1 MVIRFKCPK
10 CSKVISVK
18 DENAGKKGRCPRCK
32 EIVVVPKAEDS
43 EAQPTRGVILT
54 QEPKTHQENKQPGQ
68 PNAKVNVSDNVRS
81 SKKWKYGIG
90 VLCVL
95 VVIGLWRGCSERALE
110 KESINEMQ
118 QQWDETT
125 TEINRIKEDDIAAR
139 AAKRSIT
146 KKPSATKPL
155 KSMTIGQVRQL
166 VLDWGYGRLPEQ
178 QMEGADEIRKELEGL
193 KKELAEQEVELR
205 KQLDLLFEQAKDYKE
220 KNVSISKQEREE
232 LRKYL
237 TPDFPQEEYDKL
249 EKEYRDRRSLRFKR
263 ERELWDAHKK
273 GESLYSQELSKLR
286 SEFHGKLTPLRE
298 QLEPDESVK
307 TFYKVFGKPKDK
319 SLLGDNYYFHYRCK
333 DGIVLLEINAH
344 YFDNDKVL
352 IQSVS
357 VL

>member
-1 MVIRFKCPK
+1 MI
-10 CSKVISVK
+10 
-18 DENAGKKGRCPRCK
+18 
-32 EIVVVPKAEDS
+32 VVPKPENS

-54 QEPKTHQENKQPGQ
+54 QDPNTHQEDKQPGQ
-68 PNAKVNVSDNVRS
+68 PNAKVNVSDNVRG

-110 KESINEMQ
+110 KKSINEMQ

-125 TEINRIKEDDIAAR
+125 TEINRIKKDDIAAR
-139 AAKRSIT
+139 AAKRSIA
-146 KKPSATKPL
+146 KKPSAAKPL

-166 VLDWGYGRLPEQ
+166 VLDWGYGKLPEQ
-178 QMEGADEIRKELEGL
+178 QVEGADEIRKELEVLEKQFTEQKL
-193 KKELAEQEVELR
+193 KDENRLDLLREQIPSVQEMVFLHIDQKREQLTKWNRSQYVTGEITKEEKARLITELQNKQARLIQECEEQRKAAQEEYAIIREQLGVQQREFYQKNILPLR
-205 KQLDLLFEQAKDYKE
+205 KQL
-220 KNVSISKQEREE
+220 
-232 LRKYL
+232 
-237 TPDFPQEEYDKL
+237 
-249 EKEYRDRRSLRFKR
+249 
-263 ERELWDAHKK
+263 
-273 GESLYSQELSKLR
+273 
-286 SEFHGKLTPLRE
+286 
-298 QLEPDESVK
+298 EPDKSVK

-319 SLLGDNYYFHYRCK
+319 SLIGDNYYFQYRCK